1 MANGTT
7 ISWKALEYSRG
18 QMERTTPDNIKMTKK
33 MGKVLKSGQMEE
45 NISALGKMENNMV
58 KGY

>member
-18 QMERTTPDNIKMTKK
+18 QMERNTPDNIKMTKK
-33 MGKVLKSGQMEE
+33 MGKVL
-45 NISALGKMENNMV
+45 
-58 KGY
+58 